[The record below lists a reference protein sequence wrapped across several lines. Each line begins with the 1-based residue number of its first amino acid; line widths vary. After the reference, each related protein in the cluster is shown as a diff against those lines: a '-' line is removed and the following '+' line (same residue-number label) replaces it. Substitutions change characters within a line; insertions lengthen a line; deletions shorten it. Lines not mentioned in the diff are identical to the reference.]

1 MLKEGLKNIDN
12 SSVII
17 GITEEEEIESL
28 DVLLQVSADG
38 FSTSARVLLLEYC
51 EVKFGWTA
59 LRDYLI
65 SHELPELNW
74 ACEFCLQEKEWE
86 DEPDDAA
93 KELTQA
99 ICDRNDEAIV
109 KAVKSGG
116 RLMTPEMIFHRLPVA
131 NLSVEILM
139 FLFAN
144 AMPLKLR
151 CMTLL
156 GTLKAFPKYGKNQM
170 YDRMCNMVTAL
181 VNVLINDEGILLEDT
196 TVTPK
201 EITNNSRSQAMANII
216 AIYCLKAKKDR
227 QDVEKYRE
235 LVKLLNRQIAQG
247 GLVWEMKILG
257 LYEAK
262 KTFRCENHDPYG
274 RNFWVTKGEYF
285 LLVKMQDFDAN
296 HWRLQRACRSEEE
309 RHNAWPLVGE
319 AEDFGFG
326 FCDDDLNDL
335 LGELP
340 ELVEPS
346 LKPTDDES
354 EYYRKLP
361 IELPQIITD
370 HTKTEDVSKNYI
382 VAYTISE
389 YTPSMP
395 IEDVGYSVYTEKE
408 FADAPE
414 LLPIYRKFIG
424 CHFAEEINQLE
435 KKDALIKYIVK
446 KEGLKYKKTKEIP
459 PHYSLVIGVIDGK
472 TDYWNCGVWCYKRR
486 TKLTVAAVQY
496 FLADGYEWNDKIGL
510 IPKFE
515 HSTVLK

>member
-1 MLKEGLKNIDN
+1 
-12 SSVII
+12 
-17 GITEEEEIESL
+17 
-28 DVLLQVSADG
+28 
-38 FSTSARVLLLEYC
+38 
-51 EVKFGWTA
+51 
-59 LRDYLI
+59 
-65 SHELPELNW
+65 
-74 ACEFCLQEKEWE
+74 
-86 DEPDDAA
+86 
-93 KELTQA
+93 
-99 ICDRNDEAIV
+99 
-109 KAVKSGG
+109 
-116 RLMTPEMIFHRLPVA
+116 
-131 NLSVEILM
+131 
-139 FLFAN
+139 
-144 AMPLKLR
+144 
-151 CMTLL
+151 
-156 GTLKAFPKYGKNQM
+156 
-170 YDRMCNMVTAL
+170 
-181 VNVLINDEGILLEDT
+181 
-196 TVTPK
+196 
-201 EITNNSRSQAMANII
+201 MANIT

-247 GLVWEMKILG
+247 GLEWEMEILG

-274 RNFWVTKGEYF
+274 RNFVVTKGEYF
-285 LLVKMQDFDAN
+285 LMVNGKDFETN
-296 HWRLQRACRSEEE
+296 HWSLHRACRSEEE

-319 AEDFGFG
+319 ADIFDAEEESKRYLAQLLK
-326 FCDDDLNDL
+326 DDSPQDDS
-335 LGELP
+335 ET
-340 ELVEPS
+340 EPS
-346 LKPTDDES
+346 KLLEYLASKLESDSSTVEQSEEAIDENAFF
-354 EYYRKLP
+354 RQLP

-446 KEGLKYKKTKEIP
+446 KEGLKYKETKEIP

-472 TDYWNCGVWCYKRR
+472 TDYWNCGVWCYKSR
-486 TKLTVAAVQY
+486 TKLTVAAVQC